1 VCSGQ
6 IYYDLIEEEKR
17 EASKTSLSAEWK
29 QIAPFPFDR
38 IQHMGAKYSKAAFH
52 WVQEEP
58 LNLGPWNYV
67 WPRLDTALLPLGF
80 DRVSVISRSPHA
92 AAATGYP
99 HVHSA
104 ELARLLD
111 QAME

>member
-38 IQHMGAKYSKAAFH
+38 IQHMGAKYSKAA
-52 WVQEEP
+52 
-58 LNLGPWNYV
+58 
-67 WPRLDTALLPLGF
+67 
-80 DRVSVISRSPHA
+80 
-92 AAATGYP
+92 
-99 HVHSA
+99 
-104 ELARLLD
+104 
-111 QAME
+111 